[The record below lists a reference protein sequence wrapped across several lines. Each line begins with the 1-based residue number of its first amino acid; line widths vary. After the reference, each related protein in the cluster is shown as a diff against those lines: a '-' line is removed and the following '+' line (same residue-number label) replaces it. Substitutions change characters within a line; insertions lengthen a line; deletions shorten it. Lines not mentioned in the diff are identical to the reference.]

1 MNRLHFIFRIY
12 AGAIICTLLAWN
24 CASAQNRQSS
34 QSSQSSGKLPEQV
47 ISAWTMLPPL
57 GLREKSTI
65 DTLLL
70 NYYLQAVPNDVT
82 PAFATTGNLG
92 AEGINM
98 IYLDRPKGSPF
109 FFRDAL
115 SYWLP
120 VEGNHKFYNSRIP
133 VTFVSY
139 NTGGGR
145 DNTQDRL
152 KTTFSGN
159 VNKKLQIGAMLD
171 YLYSKGSYTNQ
182 STKDLTWGAS
192 GSYIGDRYDLQAF
205 FYHYNFLNK
214 ENGGITDDL
223 YITDP
228 AEVQGGVASIEPRS
242 IPVNLSDAHSRLVGQ
257 ELMINNRYKFGFWR
271 DLPTDSTKPEEEA
284 DSITPREFVP
294 VSSVVWTLNYV
305 SNKHRF
311 VNPNISED
319 HSFWKDTYLSMDG
332 TNDVTKYSSFSNTFG
347 IALHEGFHKYAKFG
361 LSAFLTYEL
370 RNYTQNPDTL
380 LRDETLPEGLTPYPY
395 ENLIDHKASEH
406 LVWVGGQLTKQQGS
420 LLRYEATARFGIT
433 GRAAGEMDLKGN
445 LATAIPLFRDT
456 LTVDAEGSFSNLTAP
471 YLLENYVSNHFI
483 WHNTFGK
490 IRKFRIGGSISYP
503 RTRTKIDVGVENI
516 QNMVYF
522 DSLSTPVQ
530 HGGNIQVLGASL
542 TQNFKVGILNWQNR
556 VIYQTSSDE
565 SVLPLPKLAVFS
577 NLFIL
582 FKVSKVLDVQL
593 GVDCDYYSKY
603 YAPNYQPATMSF
615 YNQDKIK
622 CGGYPFMNAY
632 VNMKLSKTR
641 FYVLF
646 SHINQGSIGGNDY
659 FSLPHY
665 PMNPR
670 RFQIGLSVDFTN

>member
-1 MNRLHFIFRIY
+1 MNRIHFIIRIF
-12 AGAIICTLLAWN
+12 AGAVIGTLLAWN
-24 CASAQNRQSS
+24 SAAAQTRQSG
-34 QSSQSSGKLPEQV
+34 QSNEKLPEQV

-57 GLREKSTI
+57 GLREVSTV

-98 IYLDRPKGSPF
+98 IYMDRPKSSPF

-115 SYWLP
+115 AYWLP
-120 VEGNHKFYNSRIP
+120 AEGNHKFYNSRIP

-145 DNTQDRL
+145 YNTQDRL

-159 VNKKLQIGAMLD
+159 VNKRLQIGAMLD

-192 GSYIGDRYDLQAF
+192 GSYMGDRYDLQAF
-205 FYHYNFLNK
+205 FYHYNALNK
-214 ENGGITDDL
+214 ENGGITDDM

-228 AEVQGGVASIEPRS
+228 AEMQGGVATIEPRS
-242 IPVNLSDAHSRLVGQ
+242 IPVNLSSAHTRLVGQ
-257 ELMINNRYKFGFWR
+257 ELMVNNRYKFGFWR
-271 DLPTDSTKPEEEA
+271 DLPADSTKTEEEA
-284 DSITPREFVP
+284 DSVKRQEFVP

-305 SNKHRF
+305 SGRHRF
-311 VNPNISED
+311 INSDASDD
-319 HSFWKDTYLSMDG
+319 HTFWKNTYLSMDG
-332 TNDVTKYSSFSNTFG
+332 TNDVTSYSSFANTFG
-347 IALHEGFHKYAKFG
+347 LSLHEGFHKYAKFG
-361 LSAFLTYEL
+361 LAAFLTYEL
-370 RNYTQNPDTL
+370 RNYRQNPDTL
-380 LRDETLPEGLTPYPY
+380 LRDEPLPEGLTPYPY
-395 ENLIDHKASEH
+395 DTPVAPKASEH
-406 LVWVGGQLTKQQGS
+406 LVWIGGQLTKQHGS
-420 LLRYEATARFGIT
+420 LLRYEATAKFGIT
-433 GRAAGEMDLKGN
+433 GRAAGELDLKGN
-445 LATAIPLFRDT
+445 LATSVPLFKDT
-456 LTVDAEGSFSNLTAP
+456 LTVDAEGRFSNLTVP

-483 WHNTFGK
+483 WQNTFGK
-490 IRKFRIGGSISYP
+490 TRKVRIGGSISYP
-503 RTRTKIDVGVENI
+503 RTRTKIDVGVENV
-516 QNMVYF
+516 QNLVYF
-522 DSLSTPVQ
+522 DSLSTPAQ
-530 HGGNIQVLGASL
+530 HGGNIQILSASL

-582 FKVSKVLDVQL
+582 FKVAKVLDVQL

-615 YNQDKIK
+615 CNQDQIK

-646 SHINQGSIGGNDY
+646 SHINQGSIGGSDY
-659 FSLPHY
+659 FSIPHY